1 MLADQLSSIVVPLD
15 GSDQSEQAIPY
26 AIALAG
32 QGGSITLLQ
41 VVPEAEPLRK
51 PFGAITMTAEEV
63 MSMLIGLANED
74 LDRAE
79 ANWAQ
84 LADGITMTKK
94 AITGDAA
101 DAILATAD
109 ELNADAIVM
118 ASAGRGAIGRLTLGS
133 VADRVVRTAERPVL
147 VVREADTTKRAL
159 PAIARVVV
167 PLDGSDRA
175 ELALPVAAAVS
186 REVGASVALIS
197 AVDLPQVVAPSLGY
211 APAFAPELYAEIE
224 EEATGNAEQHL
235 DEAIARLGE
244 SGVTATKNILLGS
257 AVHAINAFV
266 NPDDLIVMTSRGQ
279 GGFKRWLLGSVAEKL
294 VRESPAPVLL
304 VPSHQH
310 G

>member
-1 MLADQLSSIVVPLD
+1 LADQLSSIVVPLD

-32 QGGSITLLQ
+32 QGGKITLLQ

-63 MSMLIGLANED
+63 VSMLIGLANED

-79 ANWAQ
+79 ANWAS
-84 LADGITMTKK
+84 LAGGIAVSKR
-94 AITGDAA
+94 AIIGDAA

-133 VADRVVRTAERPVL
+133 VADRVVRSAERPVL
-147 VVREADTTKRAL
+147 VVREADTTERAL
-159 PAIARVVV
+159 PNITRVVV

-186 REVGASVALIS
+186 REVGASVELIS
-197 AVDLPQVVAPSLGY
+197 AVDLPQVVSPSLGY
-211 APAFAPELYAEIE
+211 APAFAPEFYTEME
-224 EEATGNAEQHL
+224 KEATGNAEKHL
-235 DEAIARLGE
+235 DEAIGKLGE
-244 SGVTATKNILLGS
+244 SGVTATKHISLGS
-257 AVHAINAFV
+257 AVHSINDIV
-266 NPDDLIVMTSRGQ
+266 KPGDLIVMTSRGQ

-304 VPSHQH
+304 VPSHH
-310 G
+310 HD